1 MSDQEA
7 DDNFEEDND
16 FINNDNSNS
25 QRTTFQDLGV
35 NQWLIDSLKAMSIK
49 YPSEIQKHCIPP
61 ILSGRNCIGGA
72 KTGSGK
78 TIAFALPILQ
88 KLSEDPYGIFALIL
102 TPTSINLKSSVIVG
116 GLDMMN
122 QAIELSRKPHIVI
135 ATPGRLVGHINNS
148 GVKSNLARIKFLVL
162 DEADFLL
169 TDTFTKD
176 LKIIF
181 DSIPETRQTLLFT
194 ATMTENI
201 LELKNS
207 PKNPFIYQVK
217 SNISTVSKLL
227 QYYIFIP
234 SHVKEPYLI
243 YLLRSKINDELLS
256 NKSVIIFCNRC
267 RTAEMLRV
275 MLIELGL
282 RCTSLHST
290 MSQQERLN
298 SLGKFKAELVINF
311 DIPKDPTDYIH
322 RVGRTAR
329 AGRGGLAISIMT
341 EHDIKSIH
349 NIENRINKKLE
360 EWEIN
365 ENKVIETLNEQLH
378 DTKFG
383 EIKEIQKKKREIE
396 NGSYDDNKIN
406 NKKTILTSVATLEV
420 PLSSFRHSLSKK
432 IFEPIFVSVKTLHD
446 LSNVGNNNVKNVNN
460 NNDSDNNNNK
470 A

>member
-298 SLGKFKAELVINF
+298 SLGKFKAEVIKILIST
-311 DIPKDPTDYIH
+311 DVDPTDYIH

-329 AGRGGLAISIMT
+329 AGR
-341 EHDIKSIH
+341 
-349 NIENRINKKLE
+349 E

-365 ENKVIETLNEQLH
+365 ENKVIETLNEVSAAKRAANMQLH

-406 NKKTILTSVATLEV
+406 NKKVKKVNKSKEV
-420 PLSSFRHSLSKK
+420 
-432 IFEPIFVSVKTLHD
+432 
-446 LSNVGNNNVKNVNN
+446 
-460 NNDSDNNNNK
+460 NK
-470 A
+470 

>member
-88 KLSEDPYGIFALIL
+88 KLSEDPYADQFKVLGK
-102 TPTSINLKSSVIVG
+102 SINLKSSVIVG

-217 SNISTVSKLL
+217 SSISTVSKLL

-298 SLGKFKAELVINF
+298 SLGKFKAEVIKILIST
-311 DIPKDPTDYIH
+311 DVDPTDYIH

-406 NKKTILTSVATLEV
+406 NKKVKKVNKSKEV
-420 PLSSFRHSLSKK
+420 
-432 IFEPIFVSVKTLHD
+432 
-446 LSNVGNNNVKNVNN
+446 
-460 NNDSDNNNNK
+460 NK
-470 A
+470 

>member
-88 KLSEDPYGIFALIL
+88 KLSEDPYADQFKVLGK
-102 TPTSINLKSSVIVG
+102 SINLKSSVIVG

-217 SNISTVSKLL
+217 S
-227 QYYIFIP
+227 
-234 SHVKEPYLI
+234 
-243 YLLRSKINDELLS
+243 RSKINDELLS

-298 SLGKFKAELVINF
+298 SLGKFKAEVIKILIST
-311 DIPKDPTDYIH
+311 DVDPTDYIH

-349 NIENRINKKLE
+349 NIENRIK

-365 ENKVIETLNEQLH
+365 ENKVIETLNEVSAAKRAANMQLH

-406 NKKTILTSVATLEV
+406 NKKVKKVNKSKEV
-420 PLSSFRHSLSKK
+420 
-432 IFEPIFVSVKTLHD
+432 
-446 LSNVGNNNVKNVNN
+446 
-460 NNDSDNNNNK
+460 NK
-470 A
+470 

>member
-88 KLSEDPYGIFALIL
+88 KLSEDPYADQFKVLGK
-102 TPTSINLKSSVIVG
+102 SINLKSSVIVG

-217 SNISTVSKLL
+217 SSISTVSKLL

-298 SLGKFKAELVINF
+298 SLGKFKAEVIK
-311 DIPKDPTDYIH
+311 ILISTDVGS

-406 NKKTILTSVATLEV
+406 NKK
-420 PLSSFRHSLSKK
+420 
-432 IFEPIFVSVKTLHD
+432 
-446 LSNVGNNNVKNVNN
+446 
-460 NNDSDNNNNK
+460 
-470 A
+470 

>member
-88 KLSEDPYGIFALIL
+88 KLSEDPYADQFKVLGK
-102 TPTSINLKSSVIVG
+102 SINLKSSVIVG

-217 SNISTVSKLL
+217 SSISTVSKLL

-298 SLGKFKAELVINF
+298 SLGKFKAEVIK
-311 DIPKDPTDYIH
+311 ILISTDVGS

-406 NKKTILTSVATLEV
+406 NKKVKKVNKSKEV
-420 PLSSFRHSLSKK
+420 
-432 IFEPIFVSVKTLHD
+432 
-446 LSNVGNNNVKNVNN
+446 
-460 NNDSDNNNNK
+460 NK
-470 A
+470 